1 MTPPPIDVSVV
12 LPVRNAEGSVRSA
25 VASISARLKA
35 MGGHN
40 EVVVV
45 DVGSEDASAQE
56 AAKAALDLP
65 EVRVITLRRRSGPGY
80 AARVGL
86 LASAGVQRV
95 LLSVLEEG
103 GVLSGTWTRALDKVR
118 SGAALVVGW
127 RARVLALDATRAVR
141 TVETACRHGRTFLQE
156 VVQLARRRGLRVEE
170 VGGAEPSTG
179 LPASPLSGGMRDAL
193 RALSLLRWPWAG
205 KH

>member
-25 VASISARLKA
+25 LGAIVARLKA

-45 DVGSEDASAQE
+45 DDGSDDASAQE

-65 EVRVITLRRRSGPGY
+65 EVRVITLRRRSGQGY

-86 LASAGVQRV
+86 LASLGVHRV
-95 LLSVLEEG
+95 LLPLLVEG
-103 GVLSGTWTRALDKVR
+103 GAP
-118 SGAALVVGW
+118 SGAWIGALERVKAGAVLVVGW
-127 RARVLALDATRAVR
+127 RSRVLALDAARASR
-141 TVETACRHGRTFLQE
+141 TVESACRRGRTFLQE
-156 VVQLARRRGLRVEE
+156 VVSLARRRGLRVEE
-170 VGGAEPSTG
+170 VAGEEP
-179 LPASPLSGGMRDAL
+179 LALVPASPLAGGLRDAL
-193 RALSLLRWPWAG
+193 RVLSELRWPWAG